1 MQHVTAT
8 LVFPST
14 CITNNTC
21 VNPCVTKNVP
31 SAVTSLRNMLDEREK
46 IDSKEHENCVA
57 ADVQHLIKVVRDT
70 LHARRQIQT
79 LSLQLRA
86 ALDTDEVLSLYLLQQ
101 HGLEI

>member
-14 CITNNTC
+14 CVTNNTC
-21 VNPCVTKNVP
+21 VHPCVPNDVP
-31 SAVTSLRNMLDEREK
+31 SPITSLRDILDEREK
-46 IDSKEHENCVA
+46 IDRKDENRIA
-57 ADVQHLIKVVRDT
+57 EDVQHLIKVVRDT

>member
-1 MQHVTAT
+1 MAHVTAT

-14 CITNNTC
+14 CETNDTC
-21 VNPCVTKNVP
+21 VQPYVSKKMP
-31 SAVTSLRNMLDEREK
+31 SAITSLRDILYVQEL
-46 IDSKEHENCVA
+46 IDRNEHETCVA
-57 ADVQHLIKVVRDT
+57 EDVQHLIKVVRDT